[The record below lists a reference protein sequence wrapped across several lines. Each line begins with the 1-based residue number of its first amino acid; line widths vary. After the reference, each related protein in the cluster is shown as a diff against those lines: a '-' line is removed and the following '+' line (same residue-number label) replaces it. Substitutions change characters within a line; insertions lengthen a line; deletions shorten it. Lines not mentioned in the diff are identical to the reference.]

1 MSNYRLISSDSH
13 VYEPADLWERY
24 IDPEFRER
32 APRLV
37 HELDTDQ
44 WYADGDVKF
53 GVVGTNQQAGLRYED
68 PDKITME
75 GRYSDAPAGGWD
87 PHAHVADLEV
97 DGVSGSVLYPSVGLN
112 AFKLPASDLVS
123 AIFRGYNTWL
133 SEFCQY
139 YPDKLKGIALVNVDD
154 ILSATY
160 ELRRAAELGL
170 VGVVISMRPSGP
182 SYAHP
187 SYDDLWALSQD
198 LHMPISLHVGT
209 SRWRAESTGT
219 LLDQLVEQTTRDAYP
234 RNAIASMIF
243 SGVFE
248 RFPNLRVGTAEFGL
262 AWAPFFLERMDH
274 LYTERATVFQ
284 VHRFAHGSLP
294 SDVFRNNVFLSFQE
308 DELGI
313 QLRHH
318 VGVENLLWGSDYP
331 HAESTFPR
339 SRAVLEEILVGVPSD
354 EQAKIAGQNTA
365 WLYGYS

>member
-1 MSNYRLISSDSH
+1 MADYRLISSDSH
-13 VYEPADLWERY
+13 VYEPADLWDRY
-24 IDPEFRER
+24 IEPEFQER

-44 WYADGDVKF
+44 WYADGNVKF

-75 GRYSDAPAGGWD
+75 GRHSDAPSGGWD
-87 PHAHVADLEV
+87 PHAHVADLDV

-133 SEFCQY
+133 AEFCQF
-139 YPDKLKGIALVNVDD
+139 YPEKLKGIAVVNVDD
-154 ILSATY
+154 VSEAAG
-160 ELRRAAELGL
+160 ELNRAAHLGL

-182 SYAHP
+182 SYDHH
-187 SYDDLWALSQD
+187 SYDDVWALSQD
-198 LHMPISLHVGT
+198 LRMPVSLHVGT
-209 SRWRAESTGT
+209 SRWRPEPPTT
-219 LLDQLVEQTTRDAYP
+219 LMDQLVEQTTRDAYP
-234 RNAIASMIF
+234 RNVIANMIF

-274 LYTERATVFQ
+274 LYSERATVFQ
-284 VHRFAHGSLP
+284 VRRFAHSALP

-308 DELGI
+308 DQLGI
-313 QLRHH
+313 ELRHH
-318 VGVENLLWGSDYP
+318 VGVGNLLWGSDYP

-339 SRAVLEEILVGVPSD
+339 SRAVLREILRGVPD
-354 EQAKIAGQNTA
+354 EEQAKIAGRNTA
-365 WLYGYS
+365 LLYGYS